1 MKKVFVCLSLGA
13 ACAAFACSK
22 AEPDATES
30 NVEEQNMSLEG
41 AYEEV
46 GNTQLH
52 VLFAKSG
59 AFVVSDNGAR
69 TEGKYVSARG
79 GNGPKVTLAEG
90 RASSSDAGTTP
101 TDAGTRPA
109 DSGAPRADGGTGS
122 SDAGAAPAPGAAFAM
137 GSYDVL
143 ETGKRRTL
151 LLRASSGTRQFKRV
165 ASYCD
170 VKADCS
176 IQGLKAC
183 ATGSYV
189 CTSHACACGDAGA
202 DDPPVRDG
210 GTDSGSPDSGIKDAG
225 RG

>member
-1 MKKVFVCLSLGA
+1 MKKLFVCLSLGA

-69 TEGKYVSARG
+69 TEGKYISARG

-90 RASSSDAGTTP
+90 RASSSDAGTAP
-101 TDAGTRPA
+101 SDGGSRPV
-109 DSGAPRADGGTGS
+109 DSGAPRADGGTTA
-122 SDAGAAPAPGAAFAM
+122 SDAGAAPAGALAM

-151 LLRASSGTRQFKRV
+151 LLRAGGGTRQFKRV

-189 CTSHACACGDAGA
+189 CASHACVCGDAGA

-210 GTDSGSPDSGIKDAG
+210 GSDSGSPDSGIKDAG

>member
-1 MKKVFVCLSLGA
+1 MKKLFVCLSLGA

-59 AFVVSDNGAR
+59 AFVVADNGAR

-90 RASSSDAGTTP
+90 RASTSDAGTTP
-101 TDAGTRPA
+101 GDAGTRPA
-109 DSGAPRADGGTGS
+109 DGGAPRA
-122 SDAGAAPAPGAAFAM
+122 DAGAAPAAAFAM

-151 LLRASSGTRQFKRV
+151 LLRASGGTRQFKRV

-189 CTSHACACGDAGA
+189 CSSHACACGDAGA
-202 DDPPVRDG
+202 EDPPVRDG